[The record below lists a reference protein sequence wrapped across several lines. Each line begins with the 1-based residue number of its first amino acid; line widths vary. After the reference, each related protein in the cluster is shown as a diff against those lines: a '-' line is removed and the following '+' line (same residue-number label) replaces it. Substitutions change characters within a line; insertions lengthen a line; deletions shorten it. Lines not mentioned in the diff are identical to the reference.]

1 MDAKRTKR
9 LLGNCHSKWW
19 KQYPSGSTATTT
31 GSSSKVWAKLTPE
44 SIIDLL
50 DNCAFGAKFEAR
62 QILVRMEQDTQNPW
76 QIRATAHFGGT
87 GDARGGDDNL
97 HITLKAGGI
106 SYHLRCKE
114 APRLH
119 ITQITR

>member
-19 KQYPSGSTATTT
+19 KQYPSSNTT
-31 GSSSKVWAKLTPE
+31 SRVWAKLTPE

-76 QIRATAHFGGT
+76 QIRATAQAGG
-87 GDARGGDDNL
+87 GDNL

-114 APRLH
+114 APHLH